1 MQYYQQIQKAVDYIE
16 RNLQKEIGMRDIA
29 SSASF
34 SPFHFQ
40 RLFLAIS
47 GFTVQEYIRKRR
59 LTEAARLLLDSDE
72 GILKVA
78 LSYQYHSQEAFT
90 RAFESY
96 AGMTPGK
103 YRKLNPAF
111 AGQPPIS
118 FLDAPAR
125 KEQEFE
131 MSKPEIVCLNR
142 IRIIGCEYQTNLNES
157 RHYRDIPGF
166 YDEFGRNG
174 RYLHIPHRLAPDM
187 AYGVS
192 CRFQDDGGF
201 SFIVGEEA
209 GENAEAPDGQYV
221 KYDLPEGK
229 YAEFKAYGPAGNIQ
243 MIRDFIYGIWLPHSN
258 YERGEG
264 PDFEVTDVRNSTFPD
279 DMRIKIFIPL
289 A

>member
-1 MQYYQQIQKAVDYIE
+1 MQYYLQIQKAVDYIE
-16 RNLQKEIGMRDIA
+16 RHLQQEIGIQEIA

-59 LTEAARLLLDSDE
+59 LTEASKLLLDSDE
-72 GILKVA
+72 GILPIAVA
-78 LSYQYHSQEAFT
+78 FQYHSQEAFT

-103 YRKLNPAF
+103 FRKENAVLT
-111 AGQPPIS
+111 GQPPIS
-118 FLDAPAR
+118 FLDYQT
-125 KEQEFE
+125 KGIEEFE
-131 MSKPEIVCLNR
+131 MGKPAIVQLNR
-142 IRIIGCEYQTNLNES
+142 TRIIGCEYKTHLDEG

-174 RYLHIPHRLAPDM
+174 RYQHIPHRLAPDM

-209 GENAEAPDGQYV
+209 GEFAEVPDSQYV
-221 KYDLPEGK
+221 KFELPEGK
-229 YAEFKAYGPAGNIQ
+229 YAQFKAYGPAEHIQ
-243 MIRDFIYGIWLPHSN
+243 KKRDFIYGVWLPESN
-258 YERGEG
+258 YDRREG
-264 PDFEVTDVRNSTFPD
+264 PDYEVTDVRKSTFPE
-279 DMRIKIFIPL
+279 DMRIKIYIPL
-289 A
+289 V